1 MEVKYFKNCKNPAEA
16 AGKYQT
22 ISQVFDFH
30 GTPEVTPLKKE
41 VEAEYKQVLS
51 AFQAIQSSSS
61 EPQEESLDE
70 IIGRI
75 KSLGLSGEVC
85 GRWLWLSGDKVHS
98 YRNQLRELGFK
109 YSPSKRSWYWRRDED
124 MSPNDNPIPLEA
136 IREKYGSETI
146 SVE

>member
-1 MEVKYFKNCKNPAEA
+1 MEVKYFKNCKNPAEL
-16 AGKYQT
+16 AGRYQT

-85 GRWLWLSGDKVHS
+85 GRWLWLSGNNIHS
-98 YRNQLRELGFK
+98 HRKQLQALGFK